1 MKKKKYEALKYTAA
15 ALVIAAAGFTGGCA
29 KKASSTEQISGV
41 ENGTQ
46 QEITLAGS
54 ETDASDTGADA
65 SGTESSDSQSASS
78 GVLPLEVTTE
88 YNNDWEDNKALLSV
102 KTSQV
107 HLLEKGHE
115 ALEKA
120 LDTLNQKNLNDQNTF
135 FKENQEDARQM
146 YQEAPEMFE
155 DSHWESELTVMALRA
170 DETVVS
176 LQQREY
182 NWLGGAHPNTYSR
195 GICYDT
201 KTGKELSLQDIAADY
216 DGIYDYVC
224 QKLVEENDPDIFFEG
239 YEDTVKAMFYGGDPD
254 YGSVQWFLMNDRVVV
269 LFNQYD
275 IAPYAAG
282 PIRVEIPFAER
293 ADLFEKQYETSKTSY
308 VMQIQEYE
316 TLEADVNGDGKKE
329 EISYT
334 VDRDEYGIGGA
345 ITVTCDSTSLN
356 TEKLIEQDYG
366 ASGGYSSEGYLI
378 HTEDGKTYLYLQHQ
392 SDNDAHY
399 INVFDLSKGTPAF
412 VSSLDSSWSGSPVTD
427 PDSFPLWDRMDVLGT
442 YSAYRIYHVDA
453 DGLPKTSETVY
464 RLGSMYK
471 EYPVTLVSTRELEVT
486 VGNDSSVDSW
496 KQETL
501 PSGTSYTIIATDG
514 ESFVEAQL
522 TDGRICRIPVTKAA
536 DDWEWKINGVSENDC
551 FEMVPYVG

>member
-15 ALVIAAAGFTGGCA
+15 ALVIAAAGLTGGCA

-65 SGTESSDSQSASS
+65 SGTENSDSQSASS

-182 NWLGGAHPNTYSR
+182 SWLGGAHPNTYSR

-345 ITVTCDSTSLN
+345 ITVTCDSTSIN

-412 VSSLDSSWSGSPVTD
+412 VGSLDSSWSGSPVTD
-427 PDSFPLWDRMDVLGT
+427 PECFPLWDRMDVLGT
-442 YSAYRIYHVDA
+442 YSAYRD
-453 DGLPKTSETVY
+453 
-464 RLGSMYK
+464 
-471 EYPVTLVSTRELEVT
+471 
-486 VGNDSSVDSW
+486 
-496 KQETL
+496 
-501 PSGTSYTIIATDG
+501 
-514 ESFVEAQL
+514 
-522 TDGRICRIPVTKAA
+522 
-536 DDWEWKINGVSENDC
+536 
-551 FEMVPYVG
+551 

>member
-378 HTEDGKTYLYLQHQ
+378 HKYIQGIDLHKWQEDK
-392 SDNDAHY
+392 
-399 INVFDLSKGTPAF
+399 
-412 VSSLDSSWSGSPVTD
+412 
-427 PDSFPLWDRMDVLGT
+427 
-442 YSAYRIYHVDA
+442 
-453 DGLPKTSETVY
+453 
-464 RLGSMYK
+464 
-471 EYPVTLVSTRELEVT
+471 
-486 VGNDSSVDSW
+486 
-496 KQETL
+496 
-501 PSGTSYTIIATDG
+501 
-514 ESFVEAQL
+514 
-522 TDGRICRIPVTKAA
+522 C
-536 DDWEWKINGVSENDC
+536 
-551 FEMVPYVG
+551 

>member
-1 MKKKKYEALKYTAA
+1 MKKKKYEVLKYTAA
-15 ALVIAAAGFTGGCA
+15 ALVITAAGFTGGCA
-29 KKASSTEQISGV
+29 KKAISTERISGV

-46 QEITLAGS
+46 QKITLAGS

-201 KTGKELSLQDIAADY
+201 KTGKELSLQRITTEFTTMSARSWWRRM
-216 DGIYDYVC
+216 IRTSF
-224 QKLVEENDPDIFFEG
+224 LR
-239 YEDTVKAMFYGGDPD
+239 AM
-254 YGSVQWFLMNDRVVV
+254 R
-269 LFNQYD
+269 
-275 IAPYAAG
+275 
-282 PIRVEIPFAER
+282 
-293 ADLFEKQYETSKTSY
+293 
-308 VMQIQEYE
+308 
-316 TLEADVNGDGKKE
+316 
-329 EISYT
+329 
-334 VDRDEYGIGGA
+334 
-345 ITVTCDSTSLN
+345 
-356 TEKLIEQDYG
+356 
-366 ASGGYSSEGYLI
+366 
-378 HTEDGKTYLYLQHQ
+378 
-392 SDNDAHY
+392 
-399 INVFDLSKGTPAF
+399 TP
-412 VSSLDSSWSGSPVTD
+412 
-427 PDSFPLWDRMDVLGT
+427 
-442 YSAYRIYHVDA
+442 
-453 DGLPKTSETVY
+453 
-464 RLGSMYK
+464 
-471 EYPVTLVSTRELEVT
+471 
-486 VGNDSSVDSW
+486 
-496 KQETL
+496 
-501 PSGTSYTIIATDG
+501 
-514 ESFVEAQL
+514 
-522 TDGRICRIPVTKAA
+522 
-536 DDWEWKINGVSENDC
+536 
-551 FEMVPYVG
+551 